1 MKLEKV
7 STNVTK
13 VFLPGWT
20 VLFSYNT
27 PVAAFELETCNYY
40 RTSEFHSVTTSK
52 HINQFVKGR
61 EDRTEERPQSFF
73 NQIVEG

>member
-1 MKLEKV
+1 MKLEKI

-27 PVAAFELETCNYY
+27 PVAAFELETCKYY
-40 RTSEFHSVTTSK
+40 RTSEFHSVTTSR

-61 EDRTEERPQSFF
+61 EDRTEERPQEFF